1 MPANPSD
8 LGVYIIHLERRSDR
22 MKAVDA
28 LKSYFANR
36 SCDVHVITGLD
47 GHKASVLKEWVK
59 WKMSHAATM
68 ELQFCDEN
76 TAKVHRQVWT
86 EHLTDGEIGCA
97 VSHYRAWTKASE
109 GGHKYVLIFED
120 DCDLGTFKLGKLRSV
135 LADLEEALKE
145 PADMV
150 RLAFSKDDPM
160 GSVRKRDTNTNR
172 RTVSVSRGSSS
183 LVEDSCSWMGAY
195 VLSAAGCK
203 KLASCGLDI
212 ETINVD
218 DFIYALSGAH
228 PRTDLR
234 AAPQV
239 IQMAKHSKWTA
250 FRLFMGNENTTW
262 PCGVL
267 KATRAGNES
276 DTRDF
281 PTAGELMEVEADKI
295 SAIGGG
301 IYTTQIP
308 RHASNCYYSPKLY
321 TYIQIYRYLL
331 NIYIFKHLPIPP
343 SIHPSSQLLPN
354 FTSENGRPAR
364 YENVGHRGT
373 ASEQCTIKIVSFR
386 AT

>member
-1 MPANPSD
+1 
-8 LGVYIIHLERRSDR
+8 
-22 MKAVDA
+22 
-28 LKSYFANR
+28 
-36 SCDVHVITGLD
+36 
-47 GHKASVLKEWVK
+47 
-59 WKMSHAATM
+59 
-68 ELQFCDEN
+68 
-76 TAKVHRQVWT
+76 
-86 EHLTDGEIGCA
+86 
-97 VSHYRAWTKASE
+97 
-109 GGHKYVLIFED
+109 
-120 DCDLGTFKLGKLRSV
+120 
-135 LADLEEALKE
+135 
-145 PADMV
+145 MV
-150 RLAFSKDDPM
+150 RLAFSKDDPK
-160 GSVRKRDTNTNR
+160 GSVRTRDQNTNR
-172 RTVSVSRGSSS
+172 RTVSVSAGSSS

-262 PCGVL
+262 PWGVL
-267 KATRAGNES
+267 KATRAGDES